1 MVSLSYNSLTTLINR
16 EDLSAFTSFLN
27 NRNVAVDDRD
37 DVSTEQGTGNIRKAR
52 AVLLFWFTVAQFC
65 ERSPAASLLR
75 QKDRPNV

>member
-37 DVSTEQGTGNIRKAR
+37 DVSIDVARKR
-52 AVLLFWFTVAQFC
+52 TPCRVLST
-65 ERSPAASLLR
+65 LL
-75 QKDRPNV
+75 